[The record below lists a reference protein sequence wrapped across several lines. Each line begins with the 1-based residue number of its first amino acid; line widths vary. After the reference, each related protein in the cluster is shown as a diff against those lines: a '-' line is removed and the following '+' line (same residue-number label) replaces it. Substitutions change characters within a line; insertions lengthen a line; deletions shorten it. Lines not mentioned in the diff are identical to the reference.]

1 MSERIGIDGFK
12 WEEIEI
18 EKSRKQGRDDDMYF
32 YLKDDKPQGLYIKRE
47 YIELAN
53 IKYKEP
59 LKLYAQGTA
68 IFMLKKDRFGTI
80 TIGKSGGRYIRMGN
94 SSLARKLYSI
104 STEFEIIEATDDY
117 ILFRP
122 RR

>member
-1 MSERIGIDGFK
+1 MSERMGIDGFK
-12 WEEIEI
+12 WEEVEI

-53 IKYKEP
+53 IQYKEP

-68 IFMLKKDRFGTI
+68 IFMLKKDRYGTI
-80 TIGKSGGRYIRMGN
+80 TIGKTNGRYIRMGGA
-94 SSLARKLYSI
+94 SLARKLYSI
-104 STEFEIIEATDDY
+104 STEFEIIEAADDY